1 MFNIFNKKNN
11 KSNQEVWIIAGLGNP
26 GPEYEDTRHNCGFC
40 TIDKLVKKIGE
51 NSKENIK
58 FKGKYYIC
66 EYKGKKVVLLKPQ
79 TYMNSSGESV
89 DAVMNWF
96 KTDENHL
103 IVIYDDYAID
113 TDQIRIKSKG
123 SAGSHNGMKS
133 VIQYVGTEVFTR
145 IKVGI
150 GPKNPNMDTSK
161 FVLGHFSTEEKE
173 KMHKMFDV
181 AAEAALY
188 IVDKGVESAMNKFN
202 TKGTKNNI

>member
-1 MFNIFNKKNN
+1 
-11 KSNQEVWIIAGLGNP
+11 
-26 GPEYEDTRHNCGFC
+26 
-40 TIDKLVKKIGE
+40 
-51 NSKENIK
+51 
-58 FKGKYYIC
+58 
-66 EYKGKKVVLLKPQ
+66 
-79 TYMNSSGESV
+79 
-89 DAVMNWF
+89 MNWF

-173 KMHKMFDV
+173 KMDKMFDV
-181 AAEAALY
+181 AADAALY
-188 IVDKGVESAMNKFN
+188 VVDKGVESAMNKYN
-202 TKGTKNNI
+202 TKGTKK

>member
-1 MFNIFNKKNN
+1 MFKIFNKKNN
-11 KSNQEVWIIAGLGNP
+11 KSNQEVWVIAGLGNP

-40 TIDKLVKKIGE
+40 TIDKLIKKISE
-51 NSKENIK
+51 NQKENIK

-66 EYKGKKVVLLKPQ
+66 EYKGNKVVLLKPQ

-89 DAVMNWF
+89 YAVMNWF

-133 VIQYVGTEVFTR
+133 VIQYVGTDVFTR

-161 FVLGHFSTEEKE
+161 FVLGHFSQEEKE
-173 KMHKMFDV
+173 KMDKMFDI
-181 AAEAALY
+181 AAEAALFV
-188 IVDKGVESAMNKFN
+188 VDKGVDNAMNKYN
-202 TKGTKNNI
+202 TKGTKK